1 MKQIYCLFFFL
12 FISGYGF
19 SQSNTEFWFVAPEV
33 TSGHGDRPIFLY
45 LTSFDE
51 AATVTITQ
59 PANPAFAPI
68 VINIPAN
75 GTRQEELTSR
85 IDMIENKPP
94 NTVLPYGIHI
104 TATKPITAYYEEAF
118 TNNTDI
124 FTLKGD
130 NALGTEFYIPSQD
143 FFYNQ
148 QLTPAAYNT
157 FDIVATEDNT
167 TITITPSNNIV
178 GHLKE
183 DGAFTIVLNKGETYS
198 AQATVTGTG
207 SAAGHL
213 MGSHVTSDK
222 PIAITFKDDSV
233 RASGQGCYDLIGDQI
248 VPVPVIGTQY
258 VAVRGYLNT
267 AINDRVYIIAT
278 MDNTD
283 IFRDGNP
290 VPVATRN
297 TTELFSFSIPQTSP
311 ASYIE
316 TSHPVYVLHV
326 SGYGCEVGGAL
337 LPPINCT
344 GSDEIAFT
352 RSTVYDFGLIIIT
365 KDAAKGSFMIDGD
378 PTLVPASAFT
388 AVPGNPG
395 MVYARIEYTTT
406 QIKENEPHI
415 ISNSTDIFHLGIINA
430 SGANGTGGCRYGYFS
445 NFADLNLGPD
455 AWICPGNT
463 KVLDAGPGR
472 NSYLWSTGETTQT
485 ITVSTPGTYSVT
497 VDDHSCILTD
507 DVIISFYPAPTP
519 DLGPDR
525 LICPGQQ
532 QSIMLS
538 TALSYNT
545 YLWSTGE
552 TSATINVNTPGSYS
566 VTVTDGNT
574 CSGTGSVN
582 VSARP
587 YPVPS
592 IIGSQNPCVGSLG
605 LSYSGDEGKTD
616 YLWTITVGGTIQSG
630 QGSKNITVN
639 WNTVGSQQLT
649 LNYTDEHGCTP
660 QQPSVYNVDVNPLP
674 VPVLDGP
681 VSVCSGIP
689 NQIYTTETGKTN
701 YQWQISSGGSITD
714 GGTPTDNSV
723 TVTWNNP
730 GSQTVSVGY
739 TDGFGCT
746 SAGLSSFPVTV
757 RSNPAPVISGPTPVC
772 ELSYPTV
779 VYSSPFSTGHIYSW
793 SVNGGMIQPMANPNE
808 IRVQWG
814 VSGPA
819 SINLTETNTYGC
831 QASALTYPVVLNP
844 KPLAP
849 GLIIGPAAVCDGSS
863 GHSFS
868 VPSIPHA
875 TSYSWS
881 YSGNGAGIRDAS
893 TNPIIVDFSLNSSSG
908 NFTVYGINECGN
920 GPVSLAYPVVV
931 KALPETRLENCMN
944 LYMSNTAKPFTLKG
958 GFPLG
963 SAGYYAVDNTMVPS
977 GILDPSLLTQGN
989 HTLTYTYENAQQC
1002 SKSASLQFSVIS
1014 NAFSCGQNLTDQRD
1028 GEIYRTAL
1036 IAGKCWMG
1044 DNLRIG
1050 SKIPD
1055 ARHQTDNCLVEKHCL
1070 STETNEQCRDYGG
1083 LYQWDELMR
1092 FETAEGAQGLCPGG
1106 WHVPTAAEWNAM
1118 LNLAYQGSGLA
1129 AFALSDLYLTPRG
1142 FEALNKGIYYYA
1154 DTWAFLAGNTLTA
1167 SVFWTSTESSLSQA
1181 IARGI
1186 NTVNPSVSFYPANKA
1201 NAFSLRCVKD

>member
-33 TSGHGDRPIFLY
+33 TSGHGDRPIYLY

-59 PANPAFAPI
+59 PANPAFIPI

-75 GTRQEELTSR
+75 GTWQEELTSR

-94 NTVLPYGIHI
+94 NTVLPYGINI

-124 FTLKGD
+124 FTLKGF
-130 NALGTEFYIPSQD
+130 NALGTDFYIPSQNY
-143 FFYNQ
+143 FYNQ
-148 QLTPAAYNT
+148 QLSPAAYNT

-167 TITITPSNNIV
+167 TVTITPSNDIV
-178 GHLKE
+178 GHLKVE
-183 DGAFTIVLNKGETYS
+183 GAFTIVLNKGETYS
-198 AQATVTGTG
+198 AQAVVTGTS
-207 SAAGHL
+207 SASGHL
-213 MGSHVTSDK
+213 MGSRVTSDK

-233 RASGQGCYDLIGDQI
+233 RATGQGCYDLIGDQI
-248 VPVPVIGTQY
+248 VPKNIISTQY

-267 AINDRVYIIAT
+267 AINDRVFIVAT
-278 MDNTD
+278 EDNTA
-283 IFRDGNP
+283 IYRDGNP
-290 VPVATRN
+290 VAIATIN
-297 TTELFSFSIPQTSP
+297 TSQLFSFELLQANPST
-311 ASYIE
+311 YIE

-352 RSTVYDFGLIIIT
+352 RSTIYDFGLIIIT
-365 KDAAKGSFMIDGD
+365 KDAAKGSFTIDGD
-378 PTLVPASAFT
+378 PALVPASAFT

-395 MVYARIEYTTT
+395 IVYARIEYTPI

-415 ISNSTDIFHLGIINA
+415 IANSTDIFHLGIINA
-430 SGANGTGGCRYGYFS
+430 SGENGTGGCRYGYFS
-445 NFADLNLGPD
+445 NFTDLNLGPD

-507 DVIISFYPAPTP
+507 EVMISFYPAPTP

-538 TALSYNT
+538 TSLSYNT

-566 VTVTDGNT
+566 VTVSDGNT

-592 IIGSQNPCVGSLG
+592 VIGPQNPCVGSLG
-605 LSYSGDEGKTD
+605 LSYNGDEGKTN
-616 YLWTITVGGTIQSG
+616 YLWTITAGGAILSG
-630 QGSKNITVN
+630 QGSEEITVN
-639 WNTVGSQQLT
+639 WNAVGSQQLT
-649 LNYTDEHGCTP
+649 LNYTDEHGCVP
-660 QQPSVYNVDVNPLP
+660 QQPSVYNVEVKPLP
-674 VPVLDGP
+674 VPGLDGP
-681 VSVCSGIP
+681 ASVCPGIP
-689 NQIYTTETGKTN
+689 NQIYTTETGKAN
-701 YQWQISSGGSITD
+701 YQWQISPGGNITD
-714 GGTPTDNSV
+714 GGTSNDNTV
-723 TVTWNNP
+723 TVTWNIP

-746 SAGLSSFPVTV
+746 SAGLSNFPVIV
-757 RSNPAPVISGPTPVC
+757 RNNPAPVISGPTPVC
-772 ELSYPTV
+772 ELSTPTV
-779 VYSSPFSTGHIYSW
+779 VYSSPFFSGHIYSW
-793 SVNGGMIQPMANPNE
+793 SVIGGMIQPTANPNE

-819 SINLTETNTYGC
+819 SINLTETNIYGC

-849 GLIIGPAAVCDGSS
+849 GLISGPTAVCDGSS
-863 GHSFS
+863 GQSYS
-868 VPSIPHA
+868 VPSITHA
-875 TSYSWS
+875 TSYSWI
-881 YSGNGAGIRDAS
+881 YSGNGAGIRNAS
-893 TNPIIVDFSLNSSSG
+893 INPIIVDFSLNSTSG

-920 GPVSLAYPVVV
+920 GPLSVAYPVVI
-931 KALPETRLENCMN
+931 KPLPETRLENCMN
-944 LYMSNTAKPFTLKG
+944 LYMSVTAKPFTLRG

-963 SAGYYAVDNTMVPS
+963 VTGYYAVDNTMVPS
-977 GILDPSLLTQGN
+977 GILDPSILTQGN

-1002 SKSASLQFSVIS
+1002 TKSASLQFSVIS

-1036 IAGKCWMG
+1036 IGGKCWMG

-1050 SKIPD
+1050 TKIPD

-1070 STETNEQCRDYGG
+1070 STETNEQCKNYGG

-1092 FETAEGAQGLCPGG
+1092 YETAEGVQGLCPGG
-1106 WHVPTAAEWNAM
+1106 WHVPTAAEWSNM

-1129 AFALSDLYLTPRG
+1129 AFAISDLYLTPRG
-1142 FEALNKGIYYYA
+1142 FEALNKGMYYYA
-1154 DTWAFLAGNTLTA
+1154 DAWAFLTGSTLTA
-1167 SVFWTSTESSLSQA
+1167 SMFWTSTESSLSQA

-1186 NTVNPSVSFYPANKA
+1186 NTVNPSVSFYPAHKA